1 MNDIDFEWL
10 EEKIF
15 YRDLTVAEKSSLPQL
30 IQTHLFRQGEKVDI
44 ETRGSDG
51 CVYIIRSGVVKLIIE
66 LDDGTTH
73 LTHLKEGAQI
83 GDLAFID
90 DSAKVMMEISEDV
103 IAYSIYR
110 ASLANFFIY
119 KREVNL
125 KALWPKVRTLPHL
138 RHSHEVSIGSI
149 PSFS

>member
-1 MNDIDFEWL
+1 MNDIDFDWL

-15 YRDLTVAEKSSLPQL
+15 YRDLTVAEKESLPQL
-30 IQTHLFRQGEKVDI
+30 IQTHLFKQGEKVNI

-51 CVYIIRSGVVKLIIE
+51 CVYIIRSGSLKLIIE

-73 LTHLKEGAQI
+73 LTYLKEGAQI
-83 GDLAFID
+83 GDLAFVGE
-90 DSAKVMMEISEDV
+90 SAKVMMEIGAEV

-119 KREVNL
+119 RREVNL
-125 KALWPKVRTLPHL
+125 KALWPKVRKLPHL
-138 RHSHEVSIGSI
+138 RHSHEVSTGSI